1 MTQTS
6 HNQDWLE
13 RLMAEAAQA
22 ERAGVFQATEIE
34 AASLL
39 SRPAVRPS
47 WFRRHQHA
55 LVGLPVAAC
64 LAFVAVLGTL
74 HFGVPGTITQVAI
87 NDSNGESSMT
97 SNTAPAAG
105 HRTEDVLMSCFS
117 GPGGGFLSAECAI
130 ADLDSDGDVDLAD
143 FSAFQLAQASGPIR

>member
-1 MTQTS
+1 MANAP

-22 ERAGVFQATEIE
+22 EQAGVFQATQIE
-34 AASLL
+34 TAGLL
-39 SRPAVRPS
+39 SRPVVRPS

-74 HFGVPGTITQVAI
+74 HYGVPDSLTPVTVNGPNGDI
-87 NDSNGESSMT
+87 NMT
-97 SNTAPAAG
+97 SNRSAAVG
-105 HRTEDVLMSCFS
+105 HRTADLLMSCFS
-117 GPGGGFLSAECAI
+117 GPGREFVSAECAV

-143 FSAFQLAQASGPIR
+143 FSAFQLAEASGSIR

>member
-1 MTQTS
+1 MAHTP

-22 ERAGVFQATEIE
+22 EQAGVFQATEIE

-74 HFGVPGTITQVAI
+74 HYGAPGTFTQVVV
-87 NDSNGESSMT
+87 NSPTGENNMT
-97 SNTAPAAG
+97 SDASAAVG
-105 HRTEDVLMSCFS
+105 HRTADVLMSCFS
-117 GPGGGFLSAECAI
+117 GPGRGFLSTECAT

-143 FSAFQLAQASGPIR
+143 FSAFQLVEASGPIR

>member
-1 MTQTS
+1 MTQTP

-74 HFGVPGTITQVAI
+74 HYGAPGTFTQVVI
-87 NDSNGESSMT
+87 NSPTGENNMT
-97 SNTAPAAG
+97 SDTSVAVG
-105 HRTEDVLMSCFS
+105 HRTADVLMSCFS
-117 GPGGGFLSAECAI
+117 GPGREFVSTECVT
-130 ADLDSDGDVDLAD
+130 ADFDSDGDVDLAD
-143 FSAFQLAQASGPIR
+143 FRAFQLAEAFGPIR

>member
-1 MTQTS
+1 MAQTP

-22 ERAGVFQATEIE
+22 EQAGVFQPTEIDG
-34 AASLL
+34 AGLMGRSASK
-39 SRPAVRPS
+39 PS

-74 HFGVPGTITQVAI
+74 QYGGPGSFTSVAI
-87 NDSNGESSMT
+87 NHSNPDNNMT
-97 SNTAPAAG
+97 SGMSAAAG
-105 HRTEDVLMSCFS
+105 PRMTDMLMSCFS
-117 GPGGGFLSAECAI
+117 GPGREFVSSDCAT

-143 FSAFQLAQASGPIR
+143 FGAFQLAEASGPIR